1 MAGQADG
8 GTVMSTI
15 SEQQAQVSAEKSRAI
30 ILPVIAAVILF
41 AAIVFVQ
48 FSDVLGKNAFPAS
61 LVLAIGFYFCYA
73 WHGKLA
79 QRANVHAE
87 KLKKG

>member
-1 MAGQADG
+1 
-8 GTVMSTI
+8 MSTV
-15 SEQQAQVSAEKSRAI
+15 SEQQAQVSAEKTRAVA
-30 ILPVIAAVILF
+30 LPAIAAVILF
-41 AAIVFVQ
+41 AVIVFVQ
-48 FSDVLGKNAFPAS
+48 FSNVLGQNTFPAS

>member
-1 MAGQADG
+1 
-8 GTVMSTI
+8 MSTV
-15 SEQQAQVSAEKSRAI
+15 SEQQAQVSAEKTRAVA
-30 ILPVIAAVILF
+30 LPAIAAVILF
-41 AAIVFVQ
+41 GVIVYVQ
-48 FSDVLGKNAFPAS
+48 FSNVLGQNTFPAS

>member
-1 MAGQADG
+1 MAA
-8 GTVMSTI
+8 MSTV
-15 SEQQAQVSAEKSRAI
+15 SEQQSQVAAEKTRAI
-30 ILPVIAAVILF
+30 ALPAVAAVILF
-41 AAIVFVQ
+41 GIIIFVQ
-48 FSDVLGKNAFPAS
+48 FSNVLGQAAFPAS

>member
-1 MAGQADG
+1 
-8 GTVMSTI
+8 MSTV
-15 SEQQAQVSAEKSRAI
+15 SEQQAQVSAEKTRAVA
-30 ILPVIAAVILF
+30 LPAIAAVILF
-41 AAIVFVQ
+41 GVIVFVQ
-48 FSDVLGKNAFPAS
+48 FSDVLGQNTFPAS
-61 LVLAIGFYFCYA
+61 LALAIGFYFCYA

>member
-1 MAGQADG
+1 MI
-8 GTVMSTI
+8 V
-15 SEQQAQVSAEKSRAI
+15 QAQVSAEKTRAVA
-30 ILPVIAAVILF
+30 LPAIAAVILF
-41 AAIVFVQ
+41 AAIIVVQ
-48 FSDVLGKNAFPAS
+48 FTEILGQAAFPGS

>member
-1 MAGQADG
+1 
-8 GTVMSTI
+8 MSTM
-15 SEQQAQVSAEKSRAI
+15 SEQQAQVSSEKTRAVL
-30 ILPVIAAVILF
+30 LPVIAAVILF
-41 AAIVFVQ
+41 AAIIVVQ
-48 FSDVLGKNAFPAS
+48 FTEILGQAAFPAS

>member
-1 MAGQADG
+1 
-8 GTVMSTI
+8 MSTV
-15 SEQQAQVSAEKSRAI
+15 SEQQAQVSSEKTRAVA
-30 ILPVIAAVILF
+30 LPAIAAVILF
-41 AAIVFVQ
+41 AVIVFVQ
-48 FSDVLGKNAFPAS
+48 FSNVLGQNTFPAS

-79 QRANVHAE
+79 QKANVHAE

>member
-1 MAGQADG
+1 
-8 GTVMSTI
+8 MSTI

-48 FSDVLGKNAFPAS
+48 FSSYLHECRE
-61 LVLAIGFYFCYA
+61 LA
-73 WHGKLA
+73 
-79 QRANVHAE
+79 E
-87 KLKKG
+87 

>member
-1 MAGQADG
+1 
-8 GTVMSTI
+8 MSTI

-73 WHGKLA
+73 WHGRLA
-79 QRANVHAE
+79 QRANVHAG

>member
-1 MAGQADG
+1 
-8 GTVMSTI
+8 MSTA
-15 SEQQAQVSAEKSRAI
+15 SEQQAQVSAEKTRAVA
-30 ILPVIAAVILF
+30 LPAIAAVVLF
-41 AAIVFVQ
+41 AVIIFVQ
-48 FSDVLGKNAFPAS
+48 FSNVLGQNTFPAS

>member
-1 MAGQADG
+1 
-8 GTVMSTI
+8 MSTI
-15 SEQQAQVSAEKSRAI
+15 SQQQAQVSSEKTRAVV
-30 ILPVIAAVILF
+30 LPVIAAVILF

-48 FSDVLGKNAFPAS
+48 FSNVLGQAAFTAS

>member
-1 MAGQADG
+1 
-8 GTVMSTI
+8 MSTV
-15 SEQQAQVSAEKSRAI
+15 SEQQAQVSSEKTRAVV
-30 ILPVIAAVILF
+30 LPVIAAVILF
-41 AAIVFVQ
+41 AAIVVVQ
-48 FSDVLGKNAFPAS
+48 FSNLLGQAAFPAS

>member
-1 MAGQADG
+1 MAA
-8 GTVMSTI
+8 MSTI
-15 SEQQAQVSAEKSRAI
+15 SEQQTQVSAEKTRAVV
-30 ILPVIAAVILF
+30 LPIAAAVILF

-48 FSDVLGKNAFPAS
+48 FSNVLGQAAFPAS

>member
-1 MAGQADG
+1 
-8 GTVMSTI
+8 MSTL
-15 SEQQAQVSAEKSRAI
+15 SEQQNEVAAEKTRAVA
-30 ILPVIAAVILF
+30 LPAIAAVILF
-41 AAIVFVQ
+41 GVIIFVQ
-48 FSDVLGKNAFPAS
+48 FSDVLGQNTFPAS
-61 LVLAIGFYFCYA
+61 LVLAVGFYFCYA

>member
-1 MAGQADG
+1 M
-8 GTVMSTI
+8 TVSTV

-30 ILPVIAAVILF
+30 VLPMIAAVILF

-48 FSDVLGKNAFPAS
+48 FTNVLGQAAFPAS

-79 QRANVHAE
+79 QRANVHAG

>member
-1 MAGQADG
+1 
-8 GTVMSTI
+8 MSTV
-15 SEQQAQVSAEKSRAI
+15 SEQQSQVAAEKTRAI
-30 ILPVIAAVILF
+30 ALPAVAAVILF
-41 AAIVFVQ
+41 GIIIFVQ
-48 FSDVLGKNAFPAS
+48 FSNVLGQAAFPAS

>member
-1 MAGQADG
+1 
-8 GTVMSTI
+8 MSTI

-30 ILPVIAAVILF
+30 ILPMIAAVILF

-48 FSDVLGKNAFPAS
+48 FSNVLGQNTFPAS

-87 KLKKG
+87 TLKKG

>member
-1 MAGQADG
+1 
-8 GTVMSTI
+8 MSTI

-79 QRANVHAE
+79 QRANVQAE